1 VKLPNGEQAIVEL
14 TKLRDYCL
22 SREHPRGRHKARVFG
37 AALGL
42 TQDDAEQLRHVLLVA
57 ARNNEALLAE
67 RDTYGTRYVV
77 DLRMST
83 RGGEATVRSLWIVQM
98 GLNIPRLTSCYVL

>member
-1 VKLPNGEQAIVEL
+1 MQRRNTVRLPNGEQAIVEL
-14 TKLRDYCL
+14 TKLRDYCQ

-42 TQDDAEQLRHVLLVA
+42 TQDDAEQLCQVLLA
-57 ARNNEALLAE
+57 SARNNEALTAE
-67 RDTYGTRYVV
+67 RDTYGARYIV

-83 RGGEATVRSLWIVQM
+83 REG
-98 GLNIPRLTSCYVL
+98 TSHG